1 MKKINKE
8 YYDIINKNA
17 EKGNEQEMFLN
28 NLKNDLNEK
37 IELLNNITKE
47 NEILKKEV
55 EQLSLKLQEQELK

>member
-17 EKGNEQEMFLN
+17 EKGDEQEMFLN

-47 NEILKKEV
+47 NEILKNEV

>member
-17 EKGNEQEMFLN
+17 EKGDEQEMFLN